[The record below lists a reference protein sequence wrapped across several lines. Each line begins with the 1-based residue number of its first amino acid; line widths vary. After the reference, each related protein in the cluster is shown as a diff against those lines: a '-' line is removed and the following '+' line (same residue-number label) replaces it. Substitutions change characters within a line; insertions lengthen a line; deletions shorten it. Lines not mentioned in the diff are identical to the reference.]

1 MTMQAGF
8 EALTSEATEWDDTS
22 RALSDAAG
30 TVSGLA
36 LSAAQFSFVCLM
48 TGVDDS
54 YGQARQHVEDV
65 LTAGAAETGKLAD
78 ALREVR
84 RDFESTDQSVVAE
97 VQSVWIPE

>member
-8 EALTSEATEWDDTS
+8 EALTSEAGEWDDTS
-22 RALSDAAG
+22 QVLSDAAS
-30 TVSGLA
+30 TVSGLQ
-36 LSAAQFSFVCLM
+36 LSAAQFSFICFM

-54 YGQARQHVEDV
+54 YSQARQHVEDV
-65 LTAGAAETGKLAD
+65 LRAGARETGKLAD

-97 VQSVWIPE
+97 VESVWIPE